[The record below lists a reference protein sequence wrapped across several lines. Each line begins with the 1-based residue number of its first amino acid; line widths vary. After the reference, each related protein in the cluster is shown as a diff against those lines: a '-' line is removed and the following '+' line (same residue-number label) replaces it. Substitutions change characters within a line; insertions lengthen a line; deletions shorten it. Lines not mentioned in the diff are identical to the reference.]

1 MAIST
6 TDAKLRFLRGL
17 EANLPSDKTDGYVY
31 ITTDTQAMYVDYASG
46 SEVKRMRI
54 GDVLTVSAV
63 ANLPAIADA
72 QYGVLYYAASE
83 NILCT
88 PYLNG
93 STKEW
98 KQINKQKTFADFINS
113 LTTSVTGTTG
123 TSANVKL
130 TITAADKSSQ
140 NTSFDV
146 TAAGGTNVK
155 AESGKLKITSADT
168 TVTGKI
174 SAADNKI
181 SLTNTTAGTNADGS
195 SKTASTAAGGAITIA
210 GSGATVTT
218 ASDTITI
225 TAKPT
230 LAASW
235 DTTGNLNFVVN
246 YDDKSKAAA
255 ETITPTIVYGA
266 NNGSTAKFV
275 SGSADLDVYTKAETD
290 SAIADQLRTANAMT
304 FKGVVNSTTAL
315 PTSEVALGDTYVVD
329 AAGTYNGQANCKVGD
344 MFIAGPGT
352 ENAKGYLTT
361 VTWTY
366 VPAGN
371 DDYAET
377 SGTVSAT
384 DGAVIKSTIAKVDT
398 KVATIKAS
406 DGLTMA
412 ADSTNKV
419 LTIKHATTTVGSD
432 TAGAVTQTAGSGTSY
447 TAVTGITTDSY
458 GHITKISTGKFTVTD
473 TKVSS
478 TANTVAAG
486 TNQATI
492 STSVTDSS
500 KATASGAS
508 FIIKTSGNSSLT
520 VTGNA
525 NDKTVVIDSVWGSF

>member
-17 EANLPSDKTDGYVY
+17 EANLPSAKTDGYVY
-31 ITTDTQAMYVDYASG
+31 VTTDTQAMYVDYTDG

-93 STKEW
+93 TTKEW

-123 TSANVKL
+123 TSANVAL
-130 TITAADKSSQ
+130 TITAADKSSK

-146 TAAGGTNVK
+146 TAAGGANVK

-174 SAADNKI
+174 TAADNKI

-195 SKTASTAAGGAITIA
+195 SKTASTAAGGAVTIA
-210 GSGATVTT
+210 GSGATVST

-230 LAASW
+230 LGVSW
-235 DTTGNLNFVVN
+235 NTAGALNFTVN
-246 YDDKSKAAA
+246 YDDKSSATAV
-255 ETITPTIVYGA
+255 TTTPTIVYGA

-275 SGSADLDVYTKAETD
+275 SGSADLDVYTKSETD
-290 SAIADQLRTANAMT
+290 SAIAEQLRTANAMT

-315 PTSEVALGDTYVVD
+315 PTSNVALGDTYVVD

-352 ENAKGYLTT
+352 ENASGYLTT

-377 SGTVSAT
+377 SGTVDAT
-384 DGAVIKSTIAKVDT
+384 NGAVIKSSIAKVDT

-432 TAGAVTQTAGSGTSY
+432 TAGAVTQTAGSGASY
-447 TAVTGITTDSY
+447 TAVTGITTDTY

-478 TANTVAAG
+478 TANTVTAG
-486 TNQATI
+486 TNQATVA
-492 STSVTDSS
+492 TSVTDSS
-500 KATASGAS
+500 KTTASGAS
-508 FIIKTSGNSSLT
+508 FIVKTSGNSSLT
-520 VTGNA
+520 VTGDATN
-525 NDKTVVIDSVWGSF
+525 KTITIDSVWGSF